1 MSMYNSTGRSDQKY
15 FKNTA
20 AHGRAINLFN
30 RIWRGG
36 IRF

>member
-1 MSMYNSTGRSDQKY
+1 MALYNAGRHDKQI

-20 AHGRAINLFN
+20 AHGKAINIYN

-36 IRF
+36 IRL

>member
-1 MSMYNSTGRSDQKY
+1 MRRPAGPNDEYY

-20 AHGRAINLFN
+20 AHGRAINLMN
-30 RIWRGG
+30 KIWRGG